1 MSQDASQG
9 SNQAVVVDA
18 FGVAL
23 GMSAAVDENVSR
35 GEAETALRHARNR
48 VATLQFVSPQFSHRP
63 TAGNLPEQWSCRHWS
78 LWHRFL
84 GDLGVLPLA
93 GLGLS
98 SREAVCLAADP
109 GQPAIVALL
118 RLDSTPCARL
128 LPAS

>member
-35 GEAETALRHARNR
+35 GEAETVLRHARNP
-48 VATLQFVSPQFSHRP
+48 VTALQFVSPQFSHRP
-63 TAGNLPEQWSCRHWS
+63 TAGNLPRHWS
-78 LWHRFL
+78 LWHHFL